1 MFYLELLLALD
12 GGRVRDLLVGGLAI
26 NIHGVARATMD
37 VDLMLAMDADIV
49 RRFVRR
55 AIAALRRLRELGQ
68 AGAGFHLPRC

>member
-1 MFYLELLLALD
+1 MFYLELFRASD

-26 NIHGVARATMD
+26 NIHGVVRPTME

-55 AIAALRRLRELGQ
+55 DIAALRHLRELGQ
-68 AGAGFHLPRC
+68 A